1 MLLILLLPYLLYK
14 RYCIISVF
22 LQCSWKSR
30 QSRNRTV
37 LRQPDQSSSV
47 CPPLEEA
54 RSCVANATCW
64 SYTWHL
70 TDWTSCR
77 PAGDSTCG
85 TGVQT
90 RGQRCVRGDGRPVP
104 RRHCDHLSQ
113 TGDTQVSCTVDCPV
127 DCQLSSWSSWSD
139 LQCQCGKAG
148 LGRNLTR
155 SRHIV
160 VSASA
165 TGRPCPLS
173 LTQTKPCPSQPCYQ
187 WKPSAWSECQ
197 LQVCL
202 YNLNVIS
209 NYSIKGC
216 KHERNQL
223 SRKKQQ

>member
-1 MLLILLLPYLLYK
+1 M
-14 RYCIISVF
+14 F

-64 SYTWHL
+64 TYTWHL

-90 RGQRCVRGDGRPVP
+90 RGQRCVRGDGRPVS

-187 WKPSAWSECQ
+187 WRPSAWSECQ

-209 NYSIKGC
+209 NYSIKEC
-216 KHERNQL
+216 KHVRNQL
-223 SRKKQQ
+223 SRKKQ

>member
-1 MLLILLLPYLLYK
+1 M
-14 RYCIISVF
+14 SATGGGTF
-22 LQCSWKSR
+22 LRGQR
-30 QSRNRTV
+30 HV
-37 LRQPDQSSSV
+37 LELHVAPDGLDLVSPRRRLHV
-47 CPPLEEA
+47 
-54 RSCVANATCW
+54 R
-64 SYTWHL
+64 
-70 TDWTSCR
+70 DR
-77 PAGDSTCG
+77 
-85 TGVQT
+85 VQT

-187 WKPSAWSECQ
+187 WRPSAWSECQ